1 MGLTVAPETTGG
13 WASIANILEGIG
25 KGADFSS
32 SSFFPTPQYNTIR
45 SDTVERAGADGL
57 PYRQTTAENQSMIET
72 DWWARLGWVGSPYE
86 DSNAIPVKVAESKGL
101 DQSVSAT
108 KSGPVETTDW
118 GDWGRVAE
126 TGVMLYDKI
135 KDIFSPRETVEGEP
149 RAGTIEGRNEQ
160 QTNIDVNRSADVITT
175 AKGFYDQVKG
185 LFGLGYPQTEPQP
198 AAPVQHEAK
207 QAFYANQQVGVSNKV
222 LLMVAVGAY
231 LLLK

>member
-1 MGLTVAPETTGG
+1 MGVTQAPETTGG
-13 WASIANILEGIG
+13 WASINNILEGIG
-25 KGADFSS
+25 KGADYLS

-45 SDTVERAGADGL
+45 SDTVERAGADGTA
-57 PYRQTTAENQSMIET
+57 YRQTTAENQSMIET

-118 GDWGRVAE
+118 GRVVE

-135 KDIFSPRETVEGEP
+135 KGIFSPRETVEGEP

-160 QTNIDVNRSADVITT
+160 HTDIEVNRGPDIVTT
-175 AKGFYDQVKG
+175 TKDFYDQVKG
-185 LFGLGYPQTEPQP
+185 LFGLGYPQSQPQP
-198 AAPVQHEAK
+198 SVPVHHEA
-207 QAFYANQQVGVSNKV
+207 ATVNGVSLTMPMLIGGAV
-222 LLMVAVGAY
+222 LLYFV
-231 LLLK
+231 LS